1 MSGIVSFVIE
11 RRIYFGTKPFLLI
24 MDLDMI
30 RDVTVKQFDKFVD
43 RLVRKVCVFLCLCV
57 CVCVFVCMCTP

>member
-43 RLVRKVCVFLCLCV
+43 RLVRSFFFLCVHVCV
-57 CVCVFVCMCTP
+57 CVCVCAIVF